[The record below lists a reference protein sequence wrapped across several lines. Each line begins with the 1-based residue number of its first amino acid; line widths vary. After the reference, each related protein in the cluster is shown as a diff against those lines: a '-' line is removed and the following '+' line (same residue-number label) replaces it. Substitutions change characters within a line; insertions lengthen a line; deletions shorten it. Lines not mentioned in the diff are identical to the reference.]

1 MSQSPTINERKV
13 YEIEG
18 REFATREEAMQY
30 LETRLGSPELVKMHD
45 LLKSLTSRMQ
55 NELRCKPLFV
65 KDFDLTESPLIYDLR
80 EYNSGEL
87 SPLNVTIEIES
98 IDDEGFSVAVTDK
111 YDFRGGDKD
120 GETTSEI
127 VRFTYDELDDFSLLV
142 LFVHSIYESAESD
155 AYEATMTLKHM
166 TENLDTER
174 VIGFFNAQRED
185 ED

>member
-18 REFATREEAMQY
+18 RTFTTREEAMQY

-45 LLKSLTSRMQ
+45 LLKSLTERMQ
-55 NELRCKPLFV
+55 QLKCKPLFV

-87 SPLNVTIEIES
+87 SPLNVTIAIES
-98 IDDEGFSVAVTDK
+98 IDDEGFSVAVTDN
-111 YDFRGGDKD
+111 YDFRSHNE
-120 GETTSEI
+120 ETTSEI
-127 VRFTYDELDDFSLLV
+127 IHFTYDELDDFGLLV
-142 LFVHSIYESAESD
+142 LFVHSVYESAESD
-155 AYEATMTLKHM
+155 AYEATVTLKQM
-166 TENLDTER
+166 SENLDTAR
-174 VIGFFNAQRED
+174 VIGFFNSQLKD

>member
-30 LETRLGSPELVKMHD
+30 LETRLGSPELIKMHD

-55 NELRCKPLFV
+55 NELKCKPLLV
-65 KDFDLTESPLIYDLR
+65 RDFDLTESPLIYDLR

-87 SPLNVTIEIES
+87 SSLNVTIEIES

-111 YDFRGGDKD
+111 YDFRSHDE
-120 GETTSEI
+120 ETTSEI
-127 VRFTYDELDDFSLLV
+127 VHFTYDELSDFSLLV
-142 LFVHSIYESAESD
+142 LFVHSVYESAESD

-166 TENLDTER
+166 AENLDTER

>member
-30 LETRLGSPELVKMHD
+30 LETRLGSPELVKTHD

-55 NELRCKPLFV
+55 NELKCKPLLV
-65 KDFDLTESPLIYDLR
+65 RDFDLTESPLIYDLR

-111 YDFRGGDKD
+111 YDFRSHDE
-120 GETTSEI
+120 ETTSEI
-127 VRFTYDELDDFSLLV
+127 VHFAYDELDDFGLLV
-142 LFVHSIYESAESD
+142 LFVHSVYESVESD

-166 TENLDTER
+166 AENLDTER